1 MHQCQWNDFED
12 KRHGLTRI
20 LTARLVFTH
29 GLAGRRGNAPQLRKN
44 LSPKYQVFSVLRSRS
59 PARSRVERVVSRVY
73 CLSHNQLI
81 RHRSMSMRRLS
92 PTANLFRT
100 SRLFSLPPPLPRPS
114 SDLSASANFESD
126 TATLPYPTHAAIE
139 TTQSSLGRGDWGLKR
154 PLPLKST
161 TRTSTPT
168 IHIDN
173 VDSIDHITDF
183 SSAADH
189 VLTLRKWQELGVP
202 LSMAEE
208 KTTRASARPKHYPRS
223 VFESEHDNTYHDDSD
238 PSKQRWKYR
247 GPWLA
252 GKTEGEFKQYV
263 ERDVKRRRLDFK
275 RFLRERLAEEKVIA
289 RRHEATERGED
300 FESPDSV
307 SVSEEDVEVYARRLR
322 NDEHKLHELVE
333 EYLDLPRDR
342 GSATTSYD
350 KKGPPTTHPSAG
362 LSYLRTGSH
371 TYNHPLLGPQE
382 DPAPVQARVIR
393 PQTTAAA
400 KYDRALTG
408 VGGVV
413 AEDDR
418 QSFMRD
424 TTGIT
429 GYKPDIAGGAK
440 VYIRVPTK
448 ASVDSRGR
456 INLSTRRPRDR
467 ISENIAKG
475 YYESEGAELPPA
487 AVDAAQNRETPTLTR
502 TKPGRPRETHGYG
515 LEDIAVERSSG
526 RASPFPGPE
535 DQLPDLNSLLRHGR
549 QSNQKT

>member
-1 MHQCQWNDFED
+1 M
-12 KRHGLTRI
+12 RGLS
-20 LTARLVFTH
+20 
-29 GLAGRRGNAPQLRKN
+29 GRRGNASQEGLGA
-44 LSPKYQVFSVLRSRS
+44 FSRIFFGPVI
-59 PARSRVERVVSRVY
+59 
-73 CLSHNQLI
+73 H
-81 RHRSMSMRRLS
+81 RHYNVRITTYHSMSLKRLS
-92 PTANLFRT
+92 PTANLLRT

-114 SDLSASANFESD
+114 SDLTASANYESD

-161 TRTSTPT
+161 TKTSTPT

-189 VLTLRKWQELGVP
+189 VLTLRKWQEIGTP

-208 KTTRASARPKHYPRS
+208 RPKKASAQREHYPCS
-223 VFESEHDNTYHDDSD
+223 VFESGVDNTYHDDSD
-238 PSKQRWKYR
+238 SNKQRWKYR

-252 GKTEGEFKQYV
+252 GKTEGEFRQYV
-263 ERDVKRRRLDFK
+263 EKDIKRRRLDFK
-275 RFLRERLAEEKVIA
+275 RFLRERLAEGKAIA
-289 RRHEATERGED
+289 RRREATEGGED
-300 FESPDSV
+300 FEGSDSIA
-307 SVSEEDVEVYARRLR
+307 VSEEDVEVYGRRLR
-322 NDEHKLHELVE
+322 NEEHKLHKLVE

-382 DPAPVQARVIR
+382 EPAPVQARVIR
-393 PQTTAAA
+393 PQTTAANT
-400 KYDRALTG
+400 KYDRALIG

-418 QSFMRD
+418 QTFTRD
-424 TTGIT
+424 STGIT
-429 GYKPDIAGGAK
+429 GYNPDIPGGAK

-456 INLSTRRPRDR
+456 IDIFTRRPRDKT
-467 ISENIAKG
+467 SENIAKG
-475 YYESEGAELPPA
+475 YYYSEGPAPPPA
-487 AVDAAQNRETPTLTR
+487 AVEAAQNRETPTLTR
-502 TKPGRPRETHGYG
+502 SKPGRPREDLGYG
-515 LEDIAVERSSG
+515 LEDIGAANSSG
-526 RASPFPGPE
+526 RASPFLGPE
-535 DQLPDLNSLLRHGR
+535 DELPDLNSLLRHGR
-549 QSNQKT
+549 QSNQKA